1 MDQITTD
8 LERRG
13 EVFISTRETAESYW
27 QPLPANGFV
36 EVLLAPHMV
45 EMEQPFSMGTQTV
58 APGSFVRSH
67 AHDRNQE
74 VIYVLNGTGV
84 AELESGDE
92 PMTPGKLLYFGH
104 NRTHKFVN
112 TGTDDLTFMWVMVP
126 AGLETFF
133 KGIGKPR
140 NAGDATPPN
149 FPRPE
154 NVREIEAQTVFS
166 SKLTVDPR

>member
-1 MDQITTD
+1 
-8 LERRG
+8 
-13 EVFISTRETAESYW
+13 
-27 QPLPANGFV
+27 
-36 EVLLAPHMV
+36 
-45 EMEQPFSMGTQTV
+45 
-58 APGSFVRSH
+58 
-67 AHDRNQE
+67 
-74 VIYVLNGTGV
+74 
-84 AELESGDE
+84 
-92 PMTPGKLLYFGH
+92 
-104 NRTHKFVN
+104 
-112 TGTDDLTFMWVMVP
+112 MWVMVP